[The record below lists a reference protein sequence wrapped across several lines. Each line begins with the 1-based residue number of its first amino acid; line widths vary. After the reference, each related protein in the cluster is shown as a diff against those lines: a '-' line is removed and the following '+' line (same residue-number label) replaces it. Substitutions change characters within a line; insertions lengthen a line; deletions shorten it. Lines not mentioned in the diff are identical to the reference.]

1 MKRAKIL
8 GFTLVE
14 TLVAIVIGVISVAA
28 LFYSYQIVN
37 KSYQGIL
44 DKASISRSGRD
55 ALTMI
60 AKDLRN
66 AGYKDVNYTP
76 NFDRWIEQR
85 DSEDFAGA
93 DFLAIY
99 YNTSP
104 NDRVR
109 IYYRVRKYR
118 DDKNSEDMYLSRD
131 VVENPDTADEES
143 LLPNEI
149 IVPYVT
155 DFQVVLKDID
165 GKELKPV
172 CIKCNAE
179 SLKHGTAAEGKAN
192 QSKVHTAEVYLTVRS
207 PNKIYQKDKIWKI
220 INYNAPTGRTQTLSP
235 DRYHRETFFT
245 SVYLRNIVN
254 IK

>member
-1 MKRAKIL
+1 MKRSKIL

-14 TLVAIVIGVISVAA
+14 TLVAIVIGVISVTA
-28 LFYSYQIVN
+28 LFYSYQFFN

-44 DKASISRSGRD
+44 DKASISQSGRD
-55 ALTMI
+55 ALRII
-60 AKDLRN
+60 ARDLRN

-76 NFDRWIEQR
+76 NFDRWIEQK
-85 DSEDFAGA
+85 DFEDFAGA

-104 NDRVR
+104 SDRVR
-109 IYYRVRKYR
+109 IYYRVRKY
-118 DDKNSEDMYLSRD
+118 KNSNDMYLSRD
-131 VVENPDTADEES
+131 VVENPVTNPKQ
-143 LLPNEI
+143 LLLNEI

-172 CIKCNAE
+172 CIKCNAGN
-179 SLKHGTAAEGKAN
+179 LKHGTAAEGKAN

-207 PNKIYQKDKIWKI
+207 PNKIYQKEKIWKI
-220 INYNAPTGRTQTLSP
+220 INYNSPTGRTQTLNP
-235 DRYHRETFFT
+235 DRYHRETFFV

>member
-1 MKRAKIL
+1 MKRAIIL

-28 LFYSYQIVN
+28 LFYSYQFFA

-76 NFDRWIEQR
+76 LFDRWIEQR

-131 VVENPDTADEES
+131 VVENPDTADEEQ
-143 LLPNEI
+143 LLLNEI

-220 INYNAPTGRTQTLSP
+220 INYNAATGRTQTLSP

>member
-1 MKRAKIL
+1 MKRAIIL

-28 LFYSYQIVN
+28 LFYSYQFFA

-76 NFDRWIEQR
+76 LFDRWIEQR

-131 VVENPDTADEES
+131 VVENPNTADEKS

>member
-1 MKRAKIL
+1 MRRSKIL

-28 LFYSYQIVN
+28 LFYSYQFFN

-76 NFDRWIEQR
+76 LFDRWIEQR

-109 IYYRVRKYR
+109 IYYRVRKY
-118 DDKNSEDMYLSRD
+118 KNSNDMFLARD
-131 VVENPDTADEES
+131 VTENPVTAPKD
-143 LLPNEI
+143 LYVNEI
-149 IVPYVT
+149 IVPYVS

-165 GKELKPV
+165 GEELKPV
-172 CIKCNAE
+172 CFNCNSE
-179 SLKHGTAAEGKAN
+179 NLKHGTRAEGRAN

-220 INYNAPTGRTQTLSP
+220 INYNSPTGRTQTLDP

>member
-1 MKRAKIL
+1 MRRSKIL

-28 LFYSYQIVN
+28 LFYSYQFFN

-55 ALTMI
+55 ALRII
-60 AKDLRN
+60 ARDLRN

-76 NFDRWIEQR
+76 LFDRWIEQK
-85 DSEDFAGA
+85 DFEDFAGA

-104 NDRVR
+104 SDRLR
-109 IYYRVRKYR
+109 IYYRVRKY
-118 DDKNSEDMYLSRD
+118 KNSSDMYLSRD
-131 VVENPDTADEES
+131 VVENPVTNPKQ
-143 LLPNEI
+143 LLLNEI

-172 CIKCNAE
+172 CIKCNAGN
-179 SLKHGTAAEGKAN
+179 LKHGTAAEGKAN

-207 PNKIYQKDKIWKI
+207 PNKIYQKEKIWKI
-220 INYNAPTGRTQTLSP
+220 INYNSPTGRTQTLKP
-235 DRYHRETFFT
+235 DRYHRETFFV

>member
-1 MKRAKIL
+1 MKRSKIL

-14 TLVAIVIGVISVAA
+14 TLVAIVIGVISVTA
-28 LFYSYQIVN
+28 LFYSYQFFN

-55 ALTMI
+55 ALRII
-60 AKDLRN
+60 ARDLRN

-76 NFDRWIEQR
+76 LFDRWIEQK
-85 DSEDFAGA
+85 DFEDFAGA

-104 NDRVR
+104 SDRLR
-109 IYYRVRKYR
+109 IYYRVRKY
-118 DDKNSEDMYLSRD
+118 KNSSDMYLSRD
-131 VVENPDTADEES
+131 VVENPVTNPKQ
-143 LLPNEI
+143 LLLNEI

-179 SLKHGTAAEGKAN
+179 NLKYGTAAEGKAN

-207 PNKIYQKDKIWKI
+207 PNKIYQKEKIWKI
-220 INYNAPTGRTQTLSP
+220 INYNSPTGRTQTLSP
-235 DRYHRETFFT
+235 DRYHRETFFI

>member
-1 MKRAKIL
+1 MKRSKIL

-14 TLVAIVIGVISVAA
+14 TLVAIVIGVISVTA
-28 LFYSYQIVN
+28 LFYSYQFFN

-55 ALTMI
+55 ALRII
-60 AKDLRN
+60 ARDLRN

-76 NFDRWIEQR
+76 NFDRWIEQK
-85 DSEDFAGA
+85 DFEDFAGA

-104 NDRVR
+104 SDRVR
-109 IYYRVRKYR
+109 IYYRVRKY
-118 DDKNSEDMYLSRD
+118 KNSNDMYLSRD
-131 VVENPDTADEES
+131 VVENPVTNPKQ
-143 LLPNEI
+143 LLLNEI

-172 CIKCNAE
+172 CIKCNAGN
-179 SLKHGTAAEGKAN
+179 LKHGTAAEGKAN

-207 PNKIYQKDKIWKI
+207 PNKIYQKEKIWKI
-220 INYNAPTGRTQTLSP
+220 INYNSPTGRTQTLNP
-235 DRYHRETFFT
+235 DRYHRETFFV

>member
-1 MKRAKIL
+1 MKRSKIL

-14 TLVAIVIGVISVAA
+14 TLVAIVIGVISVTA
-28 LFYSYQIVN
+28 LFYSYQFFN

-44 DKASISRSGRD
+44 DKASISQSGRD
-55 ALTMI
+55 ALRII
-60 AKDLRN
+60 ARDLRN

-76 NFDRWIEQR
+76 NFDRWIEQK
-85 DSEDFAGA
+85 DFEDFAGA

-104 NDRVR
+104 SDRVR
-109 IYYRVRKYR
+109 IYYRVRKY
-118 DDKNSEDMYLSRD
+118 KNSNDMYLSRD
-131 VVENPDTADEES
+131 VVENPVTNPKQ
-143 LLPNEI
+143 LLLNEI

-179 SLKHGTAAEGKAN
+179 NLKYGTAAEGKAN

-220 INYNAPTGRTQTLSP
+220 INYNSPTGRTQTLSP
-235 DRYHRETFFT
+235 DRYHRETFFI

>member
-1 MKRAKIL
+1 MKRSKIL

-14 TLVAIVIGVISVAA
+14 TLVAIVIGVISVTA
-28 LFYSYQIVN
+28 LFYSYQFFN

-44 DKASISRSGRD
+44 DKASISQSGRD
-55 ALTMI
+55 ALRII
-60 AKDLRN
+60 ARDLRN

-76 NFDRWIEQR
+76 LFDRWIEQK
-85 DSEDFAGA
+85 DFEDFAGA

-104 NDRVR
+104 SDRVR
-109 IYYRVRKYR
+109 IYYRVRKY
-118 DDKNSEDMYLSRD
+118 KNSNDMYLSRD
-131 VVENPDTADEES
+131 VVENPVTNPKQ
-143 LLPNEI
+143 LLLNEI

-172 CIKCNAE
+172 CIKCNAGN
-179 SLKHGTAAEGKAN
+179 LKHGTAAEGKAN

-207 PNKIYQKDKIWKI
+207 PNKIYQKEKIWKI
-220 INYNAPTGRTQTLSP
+220 INYNSPTGRTQTLSP
-235 DRYHRETFFT
+235 DRYHRETFFI

>member
-1 MKRAKIL
+1 MKRSKIL

-14 TLVAIVIGVISVAA
+14 TLVAIVIGVISVTA
-28 LFYSYQIVN
+28 LFYSYQFFN

-55 ALTMI
+55 ALRII
-60 AKDLRN
+60 ARDLRN

-76 NFDRWIEQR
+76 LFDRWIEQK
-85 DSEDFAGA
+85 DFEDFAGA

-104 NDRVR
+104 SDRLR
-109 IYYRVRKYR
+109 IYYRVRKY
-118 DDKNSEDMYLSRD
+118 KNSSDMYLSRD
-131 VVENPDTADEES
+131 VVENPVTNPKQ
-143 LLPNEI
+143 LLLNEI

-179 SLKHGTAAEGKAN
+179 NLKYGTAAEGKAN

-220 INYNAPTGRTQTLSP
+220 INYNSPTGRTQTLSP
-235 DRYHRETFFT
+235 DRYHRETFFI

>member
-1 MKRAKIL
+1 MRRSKIL

-28 LFYSYQIVN
+28 LFYSYQFFN

-55 ALTMI
+55 ALRII
-60 AKDLRN
+60 ARDLRN

-76 NFDRWIEQR
+76 LFDRWIEQK
-85 DSEDFAGA
+85 DFEDFAGA

-104 NDRVR
+104 SDRLR
-109 IYYRVRKYR
+109 IYYRVRKY
-118 DDKNSEDMYLSRD
+118 KNSSDMYLSRD
-131 VVENPDTADEES
+131 VVENPVTNPKQ
-143 LLPNEI
+143 LLLNEI

-179 SLKHGTAAEGKAN
+179 NLKYGTAAEGKAN

-220 INYNAPTGRTQTLSP
+220 INYNSPTGRTQTLSP
-235 DRYHRETFFT
+235 DRYHRETFFI

>member
-1 MKRAKIL
+1 MKRAIIL

-28 LFYSYQIVN
+28 LFYSYQFFA

-131 VVENPDTADEES
+131 VVENPVTNPKQ
-143 LLPNEI
+143 LLLNEI

>member
-1 MKRAKIL
+1 MRRSKIL

-14 TLVAIVIGVISVAA
+14 TMVAIVIGVISVAA
-28 LFYSYQIVN
+28 LFYSYQFFN

-55 ALTMI
+55 ALRVI
-60 AKDLRN
+60 ARDLRN

-76 NFDRWIEQR
+76 LFDRWIEQK
-85 DSEDFAGA
+85 DFEDFAGA

-104 NDRVR
+104 SDRVR
-109 IYYRVRKYR
+109 IYYRVRKY
-118 DDKNSEDMYLSRD
+118 KNSNDMYLSRD
-131 VVENPDTADEES
+131 VTENPVTAPKD
-143 LLPNEI
+143 LYVNEI

-172 CIKCNAE
+172 CINCNSE
-179 SLKHGTAAEGKAN
+179 NLKHGTRAEGKAN

>member
-1 MKRAKIL
+1 MKRSKIL

-14 TLVAIVIGVISVAA
+14 TLVAIVIGVISVTA
-28 LFYSYQIVN
+28 LFYSYQFFN

-55 ALTMI
+55 ALRII
-60 AKDLRN
+60 ARDLRN

-76 NFDRWIEQR
+76 LFDRWIEQK
-85 DSEDFAGA
+85 DFEDFAGA

-104 NDRVR
+104 SDRLR
-109 IYYRVRKYR
+109 IYYRVRKY
-118 DDKNSEDMYLSRD
+118 KNSSDMYLSRD
-131 VVENPDTADEES
+131 VVENPVTNPKQ
-143 LLPNEI
+143 LLLNEI

-172 CIKCNAE
+172 CIKCNAGN
-179 SLKHGTAAEGKAN
+179 LKHGTAAEGKAN

-220 INYNAPTGRTQTLSP
+220 INYNSPTGRTQTLKP
-235 DRYHRETFFT
+235 DRYHRETFFI

>member
-1 MKRAKIL
+1 MKRSKIL

-14 TLVAIVIGVISVAA
+14 TLVAIVIGVISVTA
-28 LFYSYQIVN
+28 LFYSYQFFN

-44 DKASISRSGRD
+44 DKASISQSGRD
-55 ALTMI
+55 ALRII
-60 AKDLRN
+60 ARDLRN

-76 NFDRWIEQR
+76 NFDRWIEQK
-85 DSEDFAGA
+85 DEDLKDAGA

-104 NDRVR
+104 SDRVR
-109 IYYRVRKYR
+109 IYYRVRKY
-118 DDKNSEDMYLSRD
+118 KNSNDMYLSRD
-131 VVENPDTADEES
+131 VVENPVTNPKQ
-143 LLPNEI
+143 LLLNEI

-155 DFQVVLKDID
+155 DFQVVLKDIS
-165 GKELKPV
+165 GEELKPV
-172 CIKCNAE
+172 CIKCNAGN
-179 SLKHGTAAEGKAN
+179 LKHGTAAEGKAN

-207 PNKIYQKDKIWKI
+207 PNKIYQKEKIWKI
-220 INYNAPTGRTQTLSP
+220 INYNSPTGRTQTLNP
-235 DRYHRETFFT
+235 DRYHRETFFV

>member
-1 MKRAKIL
+1 MKRSKIL

-14 TLVAIVIGVISVAA
+14 TLVAIVIGVISVTA
-28 LFYSYQIVN
+28 LFYSYQFFN

-44 DKASISRSGRD
+44 DKASISQSGRD
-55 ALTMI
+55 ALRII
-60 AKDLRN
+60 ARDLRN

-76 NFDRWIEQR
+76 NFDRWIEQK
-85 DSEDFAGA
+85 DFEDFAGA

-104 NDRVR
+104 SDRVR
-109 IYYRVRKYR
+109 IYYRVRKY
-118 DDKNSEDMYLSRD
+118 KNSNDMYLSRD
-131 VVENPDTADEES
+131 VVENPVTNPKQ
-143 LLPNEI
+143 LLLNEI

-172 CIKCNAE
+172 CIKCNAGN
-179 SLKHGTAAEGKAN
+179 LKHGTAAEGKAN

-220 INYNAPTGRTQTLSP
+220 INYNSPTGRTQTLSP
-235 DRYHRETFFT
+235 DRYHRETFFV

>member
-1 MKRAKIL
+1 MRRSKIL

-28 LFYSYQIVN
+28 LFYSYQFFN

-55 ALTMI
+55 ALRII
-60 AKDLRN
+60 ARDLRN

-76 NFDRWIEQR
+76 LFDRWIEQK
-85 DSEDFAGA
+85 DFEDFAGA

-104 NDRVR
+104 SDRLR
-109 IYYRVRKYR
+109 IYYRVRKY
-118 DDKNSEDMYLSRD
+118 KNSNDMYLSRD
-131 VVENPDTADEES
+131 VVENPVTNPKQ
-143 LLPNEI
+143 LLLNEI

-179 SLKHGTAAEGKAN
+179 NLKYGTAAEGKAN

-220 INYNAPTGRTQTLSP
+220 INYNSPTGRTQTLSP
-235 DRYHRETFFT
+235 DRYHRETFFI

>member
-60 AKDLRN
+60 ARDLRN
-66 AGYKDVNYTP
+66 AGYKDVNYTRAI
-76 NFDRWIEQR
+76 FDRWIEQR
-85 DSEDFAGA
+85 DFEESSA

-131 VVENPDTADEES
+131 VVENPVTNPKQ
-143 LLPNEI
+143 LLLNEI

-155 DFQVVLKDID
+155 DFQVVLKDIN

-172 CIKCNAE
+172 CINCNAE

>member
-1 MKRAKIL
+1 MKRSKIL

-14 TLVAIVIGVISVAA
+14 TLVAIVIGVISVTA
-28 LFYSYQIVN
+28 LFYSYQFFN

-44 DKASISRSGRD
+44 DKASISQSGRD
-55 ALTMI
+55 ALRII
-60 AKDLRN
+60 ARDLRN

-76 NFDRWIEQR
+76 NFDRWIEQK
-85 DSEDFAGA
+85 DFEDFAGA

-104 NDRVR
+104 SDRVR
-109 IYYRVRKYR
+109 IYYRVRKY
-118 DDKNSEDMYLSRD
+118 KNSNDMYLSRD
-131 VVENPDTADEES
+131 VVENPVTNPKQ
-143 LLPNEI
+143 LLLNEI

-172 CIKCNAE
+172 CIKCNAGN
-179 SLKHGTAAEGKAN
+179 LKHGTAAEGKAN

-207 PNKIYQKDKIWKI
+207 PNKIYQKEKIWKI
-220 INYNAPTGRTQTLSP
+220 INYNSPTGRTQTLSP
-235 DRYHRETFFT
+235 DRYHRETFFV

>member
-1 MKRAKIL
+1 MKRSKIL

-28 LFYSYQIVN
+28 LFYSYQFFN

-55 ALTMI
+55 ALRII
-60 AKDLRN
+60 ARDLRN

-76 NFDRWIEQR
+76 LFDRWIEQK
-85 DSEDFAGA
+85 DFEDFAGA

-104 NDRVR
+104 SDRVR
-109 IYYRVRKYR
+109 IYYRVRKY
-118 DDKNSEDMYLSRD
+118 KNSSDMYLSRD
-131 VVENPDTADEES
+131 VVENPVTNPKQ
-143 LLPNEI
+143 LLLNEI

-179 SLKHGTAAEGKAN
+179 NLKYGTAAEGKAN

-220 INYNAPTGRTQTLSP
+220 INYNSPTGRTQTLSP
-235 DRYHRETFFT
+235 DRYHRETFFI

>member
-28 LFYSYQIVN
+28 ILYSYQTFT

-109 IYYRVRKYR
+109 IYYRVRKYK
-118 DDKNSEDMYLSRD
+118 DSNDMFLGRD
-131 VVENPDTADEES
+131 VVENPVTAHKQ
-143 LLPNEI
+143 LLLNEI

-172 CIKCNAE
+172 CINCNAE
-179 SLKHGTAAEGKAN
+179 SLKHGTRAEGKAN

>member
-1 MKRAKIL
+1 MKRSKIL

-14 TLVAIVIGVISVAA
+14 TLVAIVIGVISVTA
-28 LFYSYQIVN
+28 LFYSYQFFN

-55 ALTMI
+55 ALRII
-60 AKDLRN
+60 ARDLRN

-76 NFDRWIEQR
+76 LFDRWIEQK
-85 DSEDFAGA
+85 DFEDFAGA

-104 NDRVR
+104 SDRVR
-109 IYYRVRKYR
+109 IYYRVRKY
-118 DDKNSEDMYLSRD
+118 KNSNDMYLSRD
-131 VVENPDTADEES
+131 VVENPVTNPKTA
-143 LLPNEI
+143 LANEI

-172 CIKCNAE
+172 CIKCNAGN
-179 SLKHGTAAEGKAN
+179 LKHGTAAEGKAN

-220 INYNAPTGRTQTLSP
+220 INYNSPTGRTQTLSP
-235 DRYHRETFFT
+235 DRYHRETVFG

>member
-1 MKRAKIL
+1 MKRSKIL

-28 LFYSYQIVN
+28 LFYSYQFFN

-55 ALTMI
+55 ALRII
-60 AKDLRN
+60 ARDLRN

-76 NFDRWIEQR
+76 LFDRWIEQK
-85 DSEDFAGA
+85 DFEDFAGA

-104 NDRVR
+104 SDRLR
-109 IYYRVRKYR
+109 IYYRVRKY
-118 DDKNSEDMYLSRD
+118 KNSSDMYLSRD
-131 VVENPDTADEES
+131 VVENPVTNPKQ
-143 LLPNEI
+143 LLLNEI

-172 CIKCNAE
+172 CIKCNAGN
-179 SLKHGTAAEGKAN
+179 LKHGTAAEGKAN

-220 INYNAPTGRTQTLSP
+220 INYNSPTGRTQTLSP
-235 DRYHRETFFT
+235 DRYHRETFFI

>member
-1 MKRAKIL
+1 MKRSKIL

-14 TLVAIVIGVISVAA
+14 TLVAIVIGVISVTA
-28 LFYSYQIVN
+28 LFYSYQFFN

-55 ALTMI
+55 ALRII
-60 AKDLRN
+60 ARDLRN

-76 NFDRWIEQR
+76 LFDRWIEQK
-85 DSEDFAGA
+85 DFEDFAGA

-104 NDRVR
+104 SDRVR
-109 IYYRVRKYR
+109 IYYRVRKY
-118 DDKNSEDMYLSRD
+118 KNSNDMYLSRD
-131 VVENPDTADEES
+131 VVENPVTNPKTA
-143 LLPNEI
+143 LANEI

-179 SLKHGTAAEGKAN
+179 NLKYGTAAEGKAN

-220 INYNAPTGRTQTLSP
+220 INYNSPTGRTQTLSP
-235 DRYHRETFFT
+235 DRYHRETFFI

>member
-1 MKRAKIL
+1 MKPSKIL

-28 LFYSYQIVN
+28 LFYSYQFFT

-44 DKASISRSGRD
+44 DKASISQSGRD

-60 AKDLRN
+60 TRDLKN

-76 NFDRWIEQR
+76 NFDRWIEQKDFE
-85 DSEDFAGA
+85 DSGA

-104 NDRVR
+104 SDRVR
-109 IYYRVRKYR
+109 IYYRVRKY
-118 DDKNSEDMYLSRD
+118 KNSEDMYLSRD
-131 VVENPDTADEES
+131 VVENPVTNPKQ
-143 LLPNEI
+143 LLLNEI

-165 GKELKPV
+165 GEELKPV
-172 CIKCNAE
+172 CIKCDAGN
-179 SLKHGTAAEGKAN
+179 LKHGTKAEGKAN

-220 INYNAPTGRTQTLSP
+220 INYNASTGRTQTLNP

>member
-1 MKRAKIL
+1 MKRSKIL

-14 TLVAIVIGVISVAA
+14 TLVAIVIGVISVTA
-28 LFYSYQIVN
+28 LFYSYQFFN

-44 DKASISRSGRD
+44 DKASISQSGRD
-55 ALTMI
+55 ALRII
-60 AKDLRN
+60 ARDLRN

-76 NFDRWIEQR
+76 NFDRWIEQK
-85 DSEDFAGA
+85 DFEDFAGA

-104 NDRVR
+104 SDRVR
-109 IYYRVRKYR
+109 IYYRVRKY
-118 DDKNSEDMYLSRD
+118 KNSNDMYLSRD
-131 VVENPDTADEES
+131 VVENPVTNPKQ
-143 LLPNEI
+143 LLLNEI

-179 SLKHGTAAEGKAN
+179 NLKYGTAAEGKAN

-207 PNKIYQKDKIWKI
+207 PNKIYQKEKIWKI
-220 INYNAPTGRTQTLSP
+220 INYNSPTGRTQTLNP
-235 DRYHRETFFT
+235 DRYHRETFFV

>member
-1 MKRAKIL
+1 MKRAIIL

-28 LFYSYQIVN
+28 LFYSYQFFT

-55 ALTMI
+55 ALRII
-60 AKDLRN
+60 ARDLRN

-76 NFDRWIEQR
+76 LFDRWIEQKDNE
-85 DSEDFAGA
+85 DSGA

-104 NDRVR
+104 SDRVR
-109 IYYRVRKYR
+109 IYYRVRKY
-118 DDKNSEDMYLSRD
+118 KNSSDMYLSRD
-131 VVENPDTADEES
+131 VVENPVTAPKKLYE
-143 LLPNEI
+143 NEI
-149 IVPYVT
+149 IVPYVS

-165 GKELKPV
+165 GELLKPV
-172 CIKCNAE
+172 CINCNSE
-179 SLKHGTAAEGKAN
+179 NLKHGTAAEGKAN

-220 INYNAPTGRTQTLSP
+220 INYNASTGRTQTLDP

>member
-1 MKRAKIL
+1 MKRAIIL

-85 DSEDFAGA
+85 DFEESSA

-131 VVENPDTADEES
+131 VVENPVTAPKQ
-143 LLPNEI
+143 LLLNEI

>member
-1 MKRAKIL
+1 MKRSKIL

-14 TLVAIVIGVISVAA
+14 TLVAIVIGVISVTA
-28 LFYSYQIVN
+28 LFYSYQFFN

-44 DKASISRSGRD
+44 DKASISQSGRD
-55 ALTMI
+55 ALRII
-60 AKDLRN
+60 ARDLRN

-76 NFDRWIEQR
+76 LFDRWIEQK
-85 DSEDFAGA
+85 DFEDFAGA

-104 NDRVR
+104 SDRLR
-109 IYYRVRKYR
+109 IYYRVRKY
-118 DDKNSEDMYLSRD
+118 KNSSDMYLSRD
-131 VVENPDTADEES
+131 VVENPVTNPKQ
-143 LLPNEI
+143 LLLNEI

-172 CIKCNAE
+172 CIKCNAGN
-179 SLKHGTAAEGKAN
+179 LKHGTAAEGKAN

-207 PNKIYQKDKIWKI
+207 PNKIYQKEKIWKI
-220 INYNAPTGRTQTLSP
+220 INYNSPTGRTQTLKP
-235 DRYHRETFFT
+235 DRYHRETFFV

>member
-1 MKRAKIL
+1 MKRSKIL

-28 LFYSYQIVN
+28 LFYSYQFFA

-60 AKDLRN
+60 ARDLRN

-76 NFDRWIEQR
+76 LFDRWIEQKDR
-85 DSEDFAGA
+85 EDAGA

-109 IYYRVRKYR
+109 IYYRVRKY
-118 DDKNSEDMYLSRD
+118 KNSNDMYLSRD
-131 VVENPDTADEES
+131 VVENPVTAPKQ
-143 LLPNEI
+143 LLLNEI

-165 GKELKPV
+165 GEELKPV

-179 SLKHGTAAEGKAN
+179 NLKHGTAAEGKAN
-192 QSKVHTAEVYLTVRS
+192 QSRVHTAEVYLTVRS

-220 INYNAPTGRTQTLSP
+220 INYNAATGRTQTLSP

>member
-1 MKRAKIL
+1 MRRSKIL

-28 LFYSYQIVN
+28 LFYSYQFFN

-55 ALTMI
+55 ALRII
-60 AKDLRN
+60 ARDLRN

-76 NFDRWIEQR
+76 LFDRWIEQK
-85 DSEDFAGA
+85 DFEDFAGA

-104 NDRVR
+104 SDRVR
-109 IYYRVRKYR
+109 IYYRVRKY
-118 DDKNSEDMYLSRD
+118 KNSNDMYLSRD
-131 VVENPDTADEES
+131 VVENPVTNPKQ
-143 LLPNEI
+143 LLLNEI

-172 CIKCNAE
+172 CIKCNAGN
-179 SLKHGTAAEGKAN
+179 LKHGTAAEGKAN

-207 PNKIYQKDKIWKI
+207 PNKIYQKEKIWKI
-220 INYNAPTGRTQTLSP
+220 INYNSPTGRTQTLKP
-235 DRYHRETFFT
+235 DRYHRETFFV

>member
-1 MKRAKIL
+1 MRRSKIL

-28 LFYSYQIVN
+28 LFYSYQFFN

-55 ALTMI
+55 ALRII
-60 AKDLRN
+60 ARDLRN

-76 NFDRWIEQR
+76 LFDRWIEQK
-85 DSEDFAGA
+85 DFEDFAGA

-104 NDRVR
+104 SDRLR
-109 IYYRVRKYR
+109 IYYRVRKY
-118 DDKNSEDMYLSRD
+118 KNSSDMYLSRD
-131 VVENPDTADEES
+131 VVENPVTNPKQ
-143 LLPNEI
+143 LLLNEI

-172 CIKCNAE
+172 CIKCNAGN
-179 SLKHGTAAEGKAN
+179 LKHGTAAEGKAN

-220 INYNAPTGRTQTLSP
+220 INYNSPTGRTQTLSP
-235 DRYHRETFFT
+235 DRYHRETFFI

>member
-1 MKRAKIL
+1 MKRSKIL

-14 TLVAIVIGVISVAA
+14 TLVAIVIGVISVTA
-28 LFYSYQIVN
+28 LFYSYQFFN

-44 DKASISRSGRD
+44 DKASISQSGRD
-55 ALTMI
+55 ALRII
-60 AKDLRN
+60 ARDLRN

-76 NFDRWIEQR
+76 LFDRWIEQK
-85 DSEDFAGA
+85 DFEDFAGA

-104 NDRVR
+104 SDRLR
-109 IYYRVRKYR
+109 IYYRVRKY
-118 DDKNSEDMYLSRD
+118 KNSNDMYLSRD
-131 VVENPDTADEES
+131 VVENPVTNPKQ
-143 LLPNEI
+143 LLLNEI

-172 CIKCNAE
+172 CIKCNAGN
-179 SLKHGTAAEGKAN
+179 LKHGTAAEGKAN

-220 INYNAPTGRTQTLSP
+220 INYNSPTGRTQTLSP
-235 DRYHRETFFT
+235 DRYHRETFFI

>member
-1 MKRAKIL
+1 MKRSKIL

-14 TLVAIVIGVISVAA
+14 TLVAIVIGVISVTA
-28 LFYSYQIVN
+28 LFYSYQFFN

-44 DKASISRSGRD
+44 DKASISQSGRD
-55 ALTMI
+55 ALRII
-60 AKDLRN
+60 ARDLRN

-76 NFDRWIEQR
+76 LFDRWIEQK
-85 DSEDFAGA
+85 DFEDFAGA

-104 NDRVR
+104 SDRLR
-109 IYYRVRKYR
+109 IYYRVRKY
-118 DDKNSEDMYLSRD
+118 KNSSDMYLSRD
-131 VVENPDTADEES
+131 VVENPVTNPKQ
-143 LLPNEI
+143 LLLNEI

-172 CIKCNAE
+172 CIKCNAGN
-179 SLKHGTAAEGKAN
+179 LKHGTAAEGKAN

-207 PNKIYQKDKIWKI
+207 PNKIYQKEKIWKI
-220 INYNAPTGRTQTLSP
+220 INYNSPTGRTQTLNP
-235 DRYHRETFFT
+235 DRYHRETFFV

>member
-1 MKRAKIL
+1 MKRSKIL

-28 LFYSYQIVN
+28 LFYSYQFFN

-55 ALTMI
+55 ALRII
-60 AKDLRN
+60 ARDLRN

-76 NFDRWIEQR
+76 LFDRWIEQK
-85 DSEDFAGA
+85 DFEDFAGA

-104 NDRVR
+104 SDRVR
-109 IYYRVRKYR
+109 IYYRVRKY
-118 DDKNSEDMYLSRD
+118 KNSNDMYLSRD
-131 VVENPDTADEES
+131 VVENPVTNPKQ
-143 LLPNEI
+143 LLLNEI

-172 CIKCNAE
+172 CIKCNAGN
-179 SLKHGTAAEGKAN
+179 LKHGTAAEGKAN

-207 PNKIYQKDKIWKI
+207 PNKIYQKEKIWKI
-220 INYNAPTGRTQTLSP
+220 INYNSPTGRTQTLKP
-235 DRYHRETFFT
+235 DRYHRETFFV

>member
-1 MKRAKIL
+1 MKRSKIL

-14 TLVAIVIGVISVAA
+14 TLVAIVIGVISVTA
-28 LFYSYQIVN
+28 LFYSYQFFN

-44 DKASISRSGRD
+44 DKASISQSGRD
-55 ALTMI
+55 ALRII
-60 AKDLRN
+60 ARDLRN

-76 NFDRWIEQR
+76 LFDRWIEQK
-85 DSEDFAGA
+85 DFEDFAGA

-104 NDRVR
+104 SDRVR
-109 IYYRVRKYR
+109 IYYRVRKY
-118 DDKNSEDMYLSRD
+118 KNSNDMYLSRD
-131 VVENPDTADEES
+131 VVENPVTNPKQ
-143 LLPNEI
+143 LLLNEI

-179 SLKHGTAAEGKAN
+179 NLKYGTAAEGKAN

-220 INYNAPTGRTQTLSP
+220 INYNSPTGRTQTLSP
-235 DRYHRETFFT
+235 DRYHRETFFI

>member
-1 MKRAKIL
+1 MRRSKIL

-14 TLVAIVIGVISVAA
+14 TMVAIVIGVISVAA
-28 LFYSYQIVN
+28 LFYSYQFFN

-76 NFDRWIEQR
+76 LFDRWIEQR

-131 VVENPDTADEES
+131 VVENPVTAPKKLYE
-143 LLPNEI
+143 NEI
-149 IVPYVT
+149 IVPYVS

-165 GKELKPV
+165 GELLKPV